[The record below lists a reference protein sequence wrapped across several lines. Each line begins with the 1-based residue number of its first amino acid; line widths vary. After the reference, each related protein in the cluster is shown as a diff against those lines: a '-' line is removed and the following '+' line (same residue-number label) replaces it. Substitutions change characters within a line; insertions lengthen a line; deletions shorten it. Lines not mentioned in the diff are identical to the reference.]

1 MYTYITLQP
10 DDGYY
15 KEPKHVADIFKDT
28 ICARLLLLRRMQ
40 SVDSL
45 RSDNCVF
52 HKQNGDVNLSVM
64 FSVYGDLS
72 YTLCVRQQ
80 FP

>member
-1 MYTYITLQP
+1 VYIYITVQP
-10 DDGYY
+10 DNGHY
-15 KEPKHVADIFKDT
+15 KKPKYVADIFKDT

-52 HKQNGDVNLSVM
+52 HKQNVDVKS
-64 FSVYGDLS
+64 
-72 YTLCVRQQ
+72 
-80 FP
+80 